1 MSCQLCKIFIGGGE
15 LNAIFAQQ
23 QLRHE
28 LGIPLSATVLL
39 SVGEVNRNKNHQLC
53 ITALAQLH
61 KTNLYYV
68 TALYNFYAAS
78 EVDEA
83 SLHKA

>member
-1 MSCQLCKIFIGGGE
+1 MGGE

-39 SVGEVNRNKNHQLC
+39 SVGEVNRKKSHQLC
-53 ITALAQLH
+53 ITVLAQLIQ
-61 KTNLYYV
+61 KYR
-68 TALYNFYAAS
+68 
-78 EVDEA
+78 
-83 SLHKA
+83 LH